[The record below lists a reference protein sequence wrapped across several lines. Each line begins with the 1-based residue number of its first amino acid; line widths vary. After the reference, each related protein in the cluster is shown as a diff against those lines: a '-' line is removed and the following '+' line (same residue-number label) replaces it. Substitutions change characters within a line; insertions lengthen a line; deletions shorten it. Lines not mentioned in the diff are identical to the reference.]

1 LLTRLSQ
8 EKKGFDMEPQY
19 TNVLTPELATLLA
32 RPPFSTEKK
41 AGMPEGARQ
50 TVEEQEAFL
59 LEHPVVAIYRIA
71 VDGALTHRGGVVR
84 AAWNGSEIA
93 PEDGPKVSVALEG
106 DEVVY
111 PDGTTARIVTGS
123 GAKFQK
129 GGKSIALVGSRLSN
143 GDVIIS
149 TPQAGCTLNEL
160 KGLPMDADFLPA
172 EG

>member
-1 LLTRLSQ
+1 
-8 EKKGFDMEPQY
+8 MEQQY
-19 TNVLTPELATLLA
+19 TNELTPELATSLA
-32 RPPFSTEKK
+32 RPPFSAEKK
-41 AGMPEGARQ
+41 AGISGGARQ
-50 TVEEQEAFL
+50 T
-59 LEHPVVAIYRIA
+59 
-71 VDGALTHRGGVVR
+71 
-84 AAWNGSEIA
+84 
-93 PEDGPKVSVALEG
+93 G

-123 GAKFQK
+123 GSDFQK